1 MNLGGVSLYSEL
13 ASMTDL
19 SVGKSDEMG
28 SSLLVKS
35 GIVFVPFHMQLLDF
49 GLADERNEYSATNIT
64 IKIAII

>member
-1 MNLGGVSLYSEL
+1 
-13 ASMTDL
+13 MTDL

-35 GIVFVPFHMQLLDF
+35 GIVFVPFHIQLLDS